1 MHGALRLLLYPDDLV
16 AADGRLDAR
25 AAGLAV
31 LAMAILGG
39 SYTAGKV
46 ALQDLPVFGL
56 LLLRMVVTT
65 ATLGAYVLW
74 ARVPLTH
81 GGRATGFILAQSAF
95 FLLTQVLLFI
105 GLTMTSAGRAA
116 ILFNMQPFFTLML
129 LPLLVP
135 AERLTARRWVGT
147 AIAFVGV
154 ALVLGERGTGG
165 GSLLGDAL
173 CLVAAL
179 GWTANV
185 ILNKTMPQQVNSAAM
200 IFWNAAAS
208 IPVMGLLTMVLEPQ
222 AAWHFSAAAIGSI
235 LYLGVVAAGLGFV
248 LIVWLTRTYSASRVN
263 VFVFLSPVFGVLI
276 GWALLG
282 ESISALQ
289 ALGALAVASGILVVS
304 AEPGA

>member
-1 MHGALRLLLYPDDLV
+1 V

-46 ALQDLPVFGL
+46 ALQDFPVFGL
-56 LLLRMVVTT
+56 LLLRMLVTT
-65 ATLGAYVLW
+65 ATLGAYALW

-81 GGRATGFILAQSAF
+81 GSRAMGFILAQTAF

-135 AERLTARRWVGT
+135 AERLTSRRWLGT
-147 AIAFVGV
+147 AVAFVGV

-179 GWTANV
+179 GWTGNV
-185 ILNKTMPQQVNSAAM
+185 ILNKTMPQHVNSATM

-208 IPVMGLLTMVLEPQ
+208 IPVMGLLTVVLEPQ
-222 AAWHFSAAAIGSI
+222 AAWHFSASAIGSV

-289 ALGALAVASGILVVS
+289 ALGALAVALGILIVS
-304 AEPGA
+304 AEAAA

>member
-1 MHGALRLLLYPDDLV
+1 M

-46 ALQDLPVFGL
+46 ALQDFPVFGL
-56 LLLRMVVTT
+56 LLLRMIVAT
-65 ATLGAYVLW
+65 ATLGAFALW
-74 ARVPLTH
+74 ARVPLLYGSRST
-81 GGRATGFILAQSAF
+81 RLILAQTVF
-95 FLLTQVLLFI
+95 FLLSQVSLFI

-135 AERLTARRWVGT
+135 AERLTLRRWLGT
-147 AIAFVGV
+147 GVAFAGV
-154 ALVLGERGTGG
+154 ALVLGERGLTG

-173 CLVAAL
+173 CLLAAL
-179 GWTANV
+179 GWTGNV
-185 ILNKTMPQQVNSAAM
+185 ILNKTMPQEVNSVAM
-200 IFWNAAAS
+200 IFWNAAAA
-208 IPVMGLLTMVLEPQ
+208 IPVIGLLAVALEPQ
-222 AAWHFSAAAIGSI
+222 ATWNFSAAAIGSI

-282 ESISALQ
+282 ESISTLQ
-289 ALGALAVASGILVVS
+289 ALGAFAVASGILVVS
-304 AEPGA
+304 TEAGH

>member
-1 MHGALRLLLYPDDLV
+1 V

-46 ALQDLPVFGL
+46 ALQDFPVFGL

-65 ATLGAYVLW
+65 ATLGAYALW

-81 GGRATGFILAQSAF
+81 GSRAMGFILAQTAF

-135 AERLTARRWVGT
+135 AERLTSRRWLGT
-147 AIAFVGV
+147 AVAFVGV

-173 CLVAAL
+173 CLVAA
-179 GWTANV
+179 
-185 ILNKTMPQQVNSAAM
+185 P
-200 IFWNAAAS
+200 
-208 IPVMGLLTMVLEPQ
+208 
-222 AAWHFSAAAIGSI
+222 
-235 LYLGVVAAGLGFV
+235 
-248 LIVWLTRTYSASRVN
+248 TRLSTSPEN
-263 VFVFLSPVFGVLI
+263 SPV
-276 GWALLG
+276 
-282 ESISALQ
+282 SR
-289 ALGALAVASGILVVS
+289 
-304 AEPGA
+304 

>member
-1 MHGALRLLLYPDDLV
+1 V
-16 AADGRLDAR
+16 AADIRLDPR
-25 AAGLAV
+25 AAGFAV

-56 LLLRMVVTT
+56 LLLRMLVTT
-65 ATLGAYVLW
+65 GTLGIFALW
-74 ARVPLTH
+74 ARVPLLV
-81 GGRATGFILAQSAF
+81 GGRSTGLILAQTAF
-95 FLLTQVLLFI
+95 FLVTQIALFI

-135 AERLTARRWVGT
+135 AERLGLRRWLGT
-147 AIAFVGV
+147 GVAFVGV
-154 ALVLGERGTGG
+154 ALVLAERGVRG

-173 CLVAAL
+173 CLLAAL
-179 GWTANV
+179 GWTGNV
-185 ILNKTMPQQVNSAAM
+185 ILNKTMPQHVNSVAM
-200 IFWNAAAS
+200 IFWNAAAAV
-208 IPVMGLLTMVLEPQ
+208 PVVGLLALALERQ
-222 AAWHFSAAAIGSI
+222 AAWHFTAAAVGSV

-282 ESISALQ
+282 EPISALQ

-304 AEPGA
+304 AEAAR